1 MLTVR
6 TLAPL
11 PAHEWSYLARVS
23 LDDPAGPG
31 PAGAIALGLLTALA
45 IAFAVLLAI

>member
-11 PAHEWSYLARVS
+11 PVHEWSYIARVS
-23 LDDPAGPG
+23 LDDHAPSPLA
-31 PAGAIALGLLTALA
+31 AAFALGLLAALA
-45 IAFAVLLAI
+45 LALSILLVV